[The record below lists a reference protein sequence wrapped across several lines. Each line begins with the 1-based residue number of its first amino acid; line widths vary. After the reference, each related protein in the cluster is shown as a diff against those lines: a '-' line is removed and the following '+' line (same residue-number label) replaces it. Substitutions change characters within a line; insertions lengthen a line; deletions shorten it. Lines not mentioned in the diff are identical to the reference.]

1 MIKDA
6 NRLVANTILFVVH
19 KHGEEGP
26 SGITMDINFSISE
39 LSKMCG
45 LDMAKTKEIVDKLIK
60 AKVISLSGETIIVN
74 SLDSLEK
81 FIRFLEM
88 KEQFGE

>member
-1 MIKDA
+1 
-6 NRLVANTILFVVH
+6 
-19 KHGEEGP
+19 
-26 SGITMDINFSISE
+26 
-39 LSKMCG
+39 MCG
-45 LDMAKTKEIVDKLIK
+45 LDFPKTQEIVDKLIK
-60 AKVISLSGETIIVN
+60 AKVISLSGDTIIVT